1 MSFRYQRRYT
11 GPLQA
16 AIFDWTGTL
25 VDYGSRA
32 PVEAFTRLFEREG
45 IRVTVEEARRPM
57 GLHKRDHLA
66 NLLSMDSIAQQWHAT
81 HETAPTFQ
89 DIERLYEK
97 YVALQADLVVDFA
110 ILIPGVREMA
120 ERLSE
125 REIMLGSTT
134 GYARRIMDNLLP
146 EVEAQGFHPESVV
159 CADEVPEG
167 RPAPW
172 MAISSAMHLDVYPME
187 ACVKIGDTPA
197 DMEEGLNAGMW
208 TVGVTLTGNEVGLSE
223 ADVNA
228 RSEEELDILLLRANR
243 RLLQAGAHYVVDTM
257 EELDEVL
264 DEIEARLESGERP

>member
-1 MSFRYQRRYT
+1 MSFRYHRRYT
-11 GPLQA
+11 GPIQA

-45 IRVTVEEARRPM
+45 IRATVEEVRRPM

-66 NLLSMDSIAQQWHAT
+66 SMLSIESIARQWHAS
-81 HETAPTFQ
+81 HESAPTFQ
-89 DIERLYEK
+89 DIERLYEQ

-120 ERLSE
+120 ERLLD
-125 REIMLGSTT
+125 REIMVGSTT

-197 DMEEGLNAGMW
+197 DIEEGLNAGMW
-208 TVGVTLTGNEVGLSE
+208 TVGVALTGNEVGLSE
-223 ADVNA
+223 LEVDA
-228 RSEEELDILLLRANR
+228 RSEDEMDILLLRANR
-243 RLLQAGAHYVVDTM
+243 KLLQAGAHYVIDTM